1 MKQLFMQNR
10 SILKNQL
17 IPKNQLALHVIGL
30 FFLLLFSI
38 KGQAQIKMPDMISP
52 GDSWGIIDVNA
63 LYGGCMQFDTYSGL
77 LGADVQYLKRGM
89 LFAVYDYDGIN
100 GNGLDTRVY
109 MFLPA
114 SGVWTYNS
122 PFEVPAASQAKTIS
136 SAGLELSL
144 KQVNIGLSDIAVKGD
159 VSYNSTDGSL
169 YTYNGTDWVKIVAA
183 DNLGNHIATQS
194 LKMGSYS
201 ISNDGDGGDGV
212 SFDTDG
218 NSVFGKNVT
227 VNGNFYTPSDER
239 LKTHIE
245 TLTNVLVQIDHL
257 RGVQFEYK
265 DQTKYAKG
273 PKIGVIAQELR
284 TVYPEMVEKG
294 ADGFFKVDYSQL
306 TAVLI
311 QAVKEQQQQIKQHQ
325 LELTVLKNKIN
336 DQQLQIDAILKKLH
350 QN

>member
-1 MKQLFMQNR
+1 MKQLFIHNR
-10 SILKNQL
+10 TRH
-17 IPKNQLALHVIGL
+17 KNQLALHMIGL
-30 FFLLLFSI
+30 FFLLLLSI
-38 KGQAQIKMPDMISP
+38 KGQAQVKMPDMISP

-63 LYGGCMQFDTYSGL
+63 LYGGCMQFDSYSGL
-77 LGADVQYLKRGM
+77 LNADVQYLKRGM
-89 LFAVYDYDGIN
+89 LFAVYDYDGNN

-122 PFEVPAASQAKTIS
+122 PFEVPAASQTKTIS
-136 SAGLELSL
+136 SAGLEASL
-144 KQVNIGLSDIAVKGD
+144 KLVNIGLSVTASEGD
-159 VSYNSTDGSL
+159 VSYNSTDQSL

-183 DNLGNHIATQS
+183 DNLGNHTATQA

-201 ISNDGDGGDGV
+201 ISNDGDGGDGL
-212 SFDTDG
+212 SFDSEG
-218 NSVFGKNVT
+218 NGLFGKNLT

-273 PKIGVIAQELR
+273 PKIGVIAQEMR

-294 ADGFFKVDYSQL
+294 TDGFFKVDYSQL

-311 QAVKEQQQQIKQHQ
+311 QAVKEQQQQIKQQQ
-325 LELTVLKNKIN
+325 LEMTVLKNKIN
-336 DQQLQIDAILKKLH
+336 DQQIQIDVILKKLQ

>member
-10 SILKNQL
+10 SRLKNQR
-17 IPKNQLALHVIGL
+17 ALHVIGL
-30 FFLLLFSI
+30 FFLLLLSI
-38 KGQAQIKMPDMISP
+38 KGQAQVKMPDMISP

-63 LYGGCMQFDTYSGL
+63 LYGGCMQFDSYSDL
-77 LGADVQYLKRGM
+77 LNADVQYLKRGM

-114 SGVWTYNS
+114 AGVWTYNS
-122 PFEVPAASQAKTIS
+122 PFEVPAASQTKTIS
-136 SAGLELSL
+136 SAGLEASL
-144 KQVNIGLSDIAVKGD
+144 KLVNIGLSITASEGD
-159 VSYNSTDGSL
+159 VSYNSTDKSL
-169 YTYNGTDWVKIVAA
+169 YTYNGTSWEKIIAA

-245 TLTNVLVQIDHL
+245 TLSNVLSQIDHL

-265 DQTKYAKG
+265 DQTKFAKG
-273 PKIGVIAQELR
+273 PKIGVIAQELKA
-284 TVYPEMVEKG
+284 VYPNMVEKG

-311 QAVKEQQQQIKQHQ
+311 QAVKEQQQQIKQQQ
-325 LELTVLKNKIN
+325 LEITVLKNRIN
-336 DQQLQIDAILKKLH
+336 DQQLQIDAILKKLQ

>member
-1 MKQLFMQNR
+1 MKQLFMQNISR
-10 SILKNQL
+10 LKNQL
-17 IPKNQLALHVIGL
+17 AFHVIGL

-38 KGQAQIKMPDMISP
+38 KGQAQVKMPDMISP

-63 LYGGCMQFDTYSGL
+63 LYGGCMQFDTYTGL

-89 LFAVYDYDGIN
+89 LFVVYDYDGN
-100 GNGLDTRVY
+100 NSNGLDTRVY

-122 PFEVPAASQAKTIS
+122 PFDVPAASQAKTIS
-136 SAGLELSL
+136 SAGLEASL
-144 KQVNIGLSDIAVKGD
+144 KEVNIGLSVTASEGD
-159 VSYNSTDGSL
+159 VSYNSTDKSL
-169 YTYNGTDWVKIVAA
+169 YTYNGTAWEKIIAA

-245 TLTNVLVQIDHL
+245 TLANVLTQIDHL

-284 TVYPEMVEKG
+284 AIYPHMVEKG

-311 QAVKEQQQQIKQHQ
+311 QAVKEQQQQIKQQQ
-325 LELTVLKNKIN
+325 LEINVLKNKIN
-336 DQQLQIDAILKKLH
+336 AQQLQINEILIKLQ